1 MSVRATVPSYA
12 YRAYTERGQKR
23 EGRIEA
29 AGTSAAEQTL
39 WLEGLK
45 IVQLNPAPPKKTM
58 ADYFPSLYQIS
69 RQDLILFTRQLATF
83 VGAGVAMT
91 RALTV
96 IAEETA
102 SPLFKR
108 VILTVLDDLERGQN
122 LSESLVKHPK
132 VFPSLYVDLIRV
144 AELTGNLEAT
154 LKELAGYLRRDLNTV
169 RRVQTAMIYPAV
181 ILVVATAVVIILVF
195 FALPAFVKIFA
206 EFRVQLP
213 LSTRILIGIV
223 AFTRAWGLVMG
234 AVIVVIIGT
243 LVLALRTQRGVYAK
257 DQISLKL
264 PVMGP
269 IVLSAVL
276 NRFSRTL
283 AMVLKAGVPLGQTFD
298 AVIAGTGNKVFQR
311 GLGTVKEQMTSGE
324 GFAGPLLR
332 TRLFPPMLT
341 QMVRV
346 GEETGTLDTYLEQ
359 AADFYEEELDYRI
372 RAMTSLIEPVMTV
385 AVGLVVGFI
394 AVSLIS
400 AMYGL
405 VGALK

>member
-1 MSVRATVPSYA
+1 MPSYA
-12 YRAYTERGQKR
+12 YKAYTERGQKR

-29 AGTSAAEQTL
+29 AGTSAAEQAL

-108 VILTVLDDLERGQN
+108 VILTILDDLERGQN
-122 LSESLVKHPK
+122 LSDSLVKHPK

-169 RRVQTAMIYPAV
+169 RRVRTAMIYPAV

-206 EFRVQLP
+206 EFRVKLP

-223 AFTRAWGLVMG
+223 AFTRAWGLVIG
-234 AVIVVIIGT
+234 AVIATLIGAI
-243 LVLALRTQRGVYAK
+243 VLALRTQRGVYAK
-257 DQISLKL
+257 DLISLRV

-276 NRFSRTL
+276 NRFARTL

-298 AVIAGTGNKVFQR
+298 AVIAGTGNRVFQR
-311 GLGTVKEQMTSGE
+311 GLGTVKEQMTGGE

-332 TRLFPPMLT
+332 THLFPPMLT

>member
-1 MSVRATVPSYA
+1 LPSFA
-12 YRAYTERGQKR
+12 YKAYTERGQKR

-29 AGTSAAEQTL
+29 AGTSAAEQAL
-39 WLEGLK
+39 WLDGLK

-169 RRVQTAMIYPAV
+169 RRVRTAMIYPAV

-223 AFTRAWGLVMG
+223 AFTRAWGLLIG
-234 AVIVVIIGT
+234 AGVVVLGAAIVV
-243 LVLALRTQRGVYAK
+243 ALRTQRGLYAK

-264 PVMGP
+264 PIMGP

-276 NRFSRTL
+276 NRFARTL

-311 GLGTVKEQMTSGE
+311 GLGTVKEQMTGGE

-332 TRLFPPMLT
+332 THLFPPMLT

>member
-1 MSVRATVPSYA
+1 VPSFA
-12 YRAYTERGQKR
+12 YKAYTERGQKR
-23 EGRIEA
+23 EGRIDA
-29 AGTSAAEQTL
+29 AGTSDAEQAL

-69 RQDLILFTRQLATF
+69 GQDLILFTRQLATF

-122 LSESLVKHPK
+122 LSDSLVKHPK

-169 RRVQTAMIYPAV
+169 RRVRTAMIYPAV

-223 AFTRAWGLVMG
+223 AFTRAWGLLMG
-234 AVIVVIIGT
+234 AVIASIIGAVVI
-243 LVLALRTQRGVYAK
+243 ALRTQRGQYAK

-311 GLGTVKEQMTSGE
+311 GLMTVKEQMTGGE

-332 TRLFPPMLT
+332 THLFPPMLT

>member
-1 MSVRATVPSYA
+1 LPSFA
-12 YRAYTERGQKR
+12 YKAYTEHGQKR

-29 AGTSAAEQTL
+29 AGTSAAEQAL

-122 LSESLVKHPK
+122 LSESLAKHPK

-169 RRVQTAMIYPAV
+169 RRVRTAMIYPAV

-223 AFTRAWGLVMG
+223 GFTRAWGLVMG
-234 AVIVVIIGT
+234 AVVAALAGGIVV
-243 LVLALRTQRGVYAK
+243 ALRTQRGLYAK

-264 PVMGP
+264 PIMGP

-311 GLGTVKEQMTSGE
+311 GLGTVKEQMTGGE

-332 TRLFPPMLT
+332 THLFPPMLT

>member
-1 MSVRATVPSYA
+1 MPSYR
-12 YRAYTERGQKR
+12 YRAYNDAGQRR
-23 EGRIEA
+23 EGQIDA
-29 AGTSAAEQTL
+29 AGTSAAEQAL

-69 RQDLILFTRQLATF
+69 RGDIILFTRQLSTF
-83 VGAGVAMT
+83 IRAGVPMS
-91 RALTV
+91 RALGV

-108 VILTVLDDLERGQN
+108 VILSVLDDLERGRN
-122 LSESLVKHPK
+122 LSEALLKHPK
-132 VFPSLYVDLIRV
+132 VFPTLYIDLVRV

-154 LKELAGYLRRDLNTV
+154 LNELAGYLRRDLNTI
-169 RRVQTAMIYPAV
+169 RRVRTAMIYPTV
-181 ILVVATAVVIILVF
+181 ILVVAIGVILILVF
-195 FALPAFVKIFA
+195 FALPAFVRIFA

-223 AFTRAWGLVMG
+223 EFTRRWGILIGGVAAAVAG
-234 AVIVVIIGT
+234 AVVI
-243 LVLALRTQRGVYAK
+243 ALRTQRGLYLK
-257 DQISLKL
+257 DQLAINA
-264 PVMGP
+264 PIFGP
-269 IVLSAVL
+269 IVVAAVL
-276 NRFSRTL
+276 NRFARTL
-283 AMVLKAGVPLGQTFD
+283 AMVLKAGVPLGQTFE
-298 AVIAGTGNKVFQR
+298 AVIAGTGNRVFQR
-311 GLGTVKEQMTSGE
+311 GLSTVKEQMTSGE

-359 AADFYEEELDYRI
+359 AAEFYEEELDFRV
-372 RAMTSLIEPVMTV
+372 RAMISLIEPVMTV
-385 AVGLVVGFI
+385 AVAIIVGFI

>member
-1 MSVRATVPSYA
+1 VPSYA
-12 YRAYTERGQKR
+12 YKAYTERGQKR

-29 AGTSAAEQTL
+29 AGTSDAEQAL

-45 IVQLNPAPPKKTM
+45 IVQLYPAPPKKTM

-69 RQDLILFTRQLATF
+69 GQDLILFTRQLATF

-154 LKELAGYLRRDLNTV
+154 LKELAGYLRRDLNTL
-169 RRVQTAMIYPAV
+169 RRVRTAMIYPAV
-181 ILVVATAVVIILVF
+181 ILVVATAVIIILVF

-223 AFTRAWGLVMG
+223 AFARAWGLVMG
-234 AVIVVIIGT
+234 AVIASIVVGI
-243 LVLALRTQRGVYAK
+243 VVALRTQRGMYAK
-257 DQISLKL
+257 DLISLRV

-298 AVIAGTGNKVFQR
+298 AVIAGTGNRVFQR
-311 GLGTVKEQMTSGE
+311 GLATVKEQMTGGE

-332 TRLFPPMLT
+332 THLFPPMLT

-385 AVGLVVGFI
+385 AVGIVVGFI

>member
-1 MSVRATVPSYA
+1 VPSYA
-12 YRAYTERGQKR
+12 YKAYTERGQKR

-29 AGTSAAEQTL
+29 GGTSDAEQAL

-45 IVQLNPAPPKKTM
+45 IVQLIPAPPKKTM

-69 RQDLILFTRQLATF
+69 GQDLILFTRQLATF

-169 RRVQTAMIYPAV
+169 RRVRTAMIYPAV
-181 ILVVATAVVIILVF
+181 ILVVATAVIIILVV

-206 EFRVQLP
+206 EFRVKLP
-213 LSTRILIGIV
+213 LSTRILISIV
-223 AFTRAWGLVMG
+223 DFTRTWGLVIG
-234 AVIVVIIGT
+234 AVFALLALSVV
-243 LVLALRTQRGVYAK
+243 VALRTKRGVYAK
-257 DQISLKL
+257 DLMSLKA
-264 PVMGP
+264 PIIGP

-311 GLGTVKEQMTSGE
+311 GLGTVKEQMTGGE

-332 TRLFPPMLT
+332 THLFPPMLT

-385 AVGLVVGFI
+385 AVGIVVGFI

>member
-1 MSVRATVPSYA
+1 LPSFA
-12 YRAYTERGQKR
+12 YKAYTERGQKR

-29 AGTSAAEQTL
+29 AGTSDAEQAL
-39 WLEGLK
+39 WLDGLK

-169 RRVQTAMIYPAV
+169 RRVRTAMIYPAV

-206 EFRVQLP
+206 EFRVKLP

-223 AFTRAWGLVMG
+223 AFTRAWGLVIG
-234 AVIVVIIGT
+234 AVVAVLAGAI
-243 LVLALRTQRGVYAK
+243 VLALRTQRGLYAK

-264 PVMGP
+264 PIIGP

-276 NRFSRTL
+276 NRFARTL

-311 GLGTVKEQMTSGE
+311 GLGTVKEQMTGGE

-332 TRLFPPMLT
+332 THLFPPMLT

>member
-1 MSVRATVPSYA
+1 VPSYA
-12 YRAYTERGQKR
+12 YKAYTERGKKR
-23 EGRIEA
+23 EGVIEA
-29 AGTSAAEQTL
+29 GGTSAAEQAL

-45 IVQLNPAPPKKTM
+45 IVQLNPAAPKKTM

-169 RRVQTAMIYPAV
+169 RRVRTAMIYPAV

-213 LSTRILIGIV
+213 LSTRILIAIV
-223 AFTRAWGLVMG
+223 GFTRAWGLVMG
-234 AVIVVIIGT
+234 AVLLSIIGAIVV
-243 LVLALRTQRGVYAK
+243 ALRTQRGLYAK

-264 PVMGP
+264 PIMGP

-276 NRFSRTL
+276 NRFARTL

-332 TRLFPPMLT
+332 THLFPPMLT

>member
-1 MSVRATVPSYA
+1 MPSYA
-12 YRAYTERGQKR
+12 YKAYTERGQKR

-29 AGTSAAEQTL
+29 GGTSDAEQAL

-45 IVQLNPAPPKKTM
+45 IVQLIPAPPKKTM

-69 RQDLILFTRQLATF
+69 GQDLILFTRQLATF

-169 RRVQTAMIYPAV
+169 RRVRTAMIYPAV
-181 ILVVATAVVIILVF
+181 ILVVATAVIIILVV

-206 EFRVQLP
+206 EFRVKLP
-213 LSTRILIGIV
+213 LSTRILISIV
-223 AFTRAWGLVMG
+223 DFTRTWGLVIG
-234 AVIVVIIGT
+234 AVFALLALSVV
-243 LVLALRTQRGVYAK
+243 VALRTKRGVYVK
-257 DQISLKL
+257 DLMSLKA
-264 PVMGP
+264 PIIGP

-311 GLGTVKEQMTSGE
+311 GLGTVKEQMTGGE

-332 TRLFPPMLT
+332 THLFPPMLT

-385 AVGLVVGFI
+385 AVGIVVGFI

>member
-1 MSVRATVPSYA
+1 LPSFA
-12 YRAYTERGQKR
+12 YKAYTERGQKR

-29 AGTSAAEQTL
+29 AGTSAAEQAL

-169 RRVQTAMIYPAV
+169 RRVRTAMIYPAV
-181 ILVVATAVVIILVF
+181 ILVVATAVIIILVV

-206 EFRVQLP
+206 EFRVKLP

-223 AFTRAWGLVMG
+223 AFTRAWGLFIG
-234 AVIVVIIGT
+234 AVVAVLAGAIVV
-243 LVLALRTQRGVYAK
+243 ALRTQRGLYAK

-264 PVMGP
+264 PIIGP

-276 NRFSRTL
+276 NRFARTL

-311 GLGTVKEQMTSGE
+311 GLGTVKEQMTGGE

-332 TRLFPPMLT
+332 THLFPPMLT

-372 RAMTSLIEPVMTV
+372 RAMTSLIEPVMTI
-385 AVGLVVGFI
+385 AVGIVVGFI

>member
-1 MSVRATVPSYA
+1 MPSFV
-12 YRAYTERGQKR
+12 YRAYTEAGKKR
-23 EGRIEA
+23 EGRIDA
-29 AGTSAAEQTL
+29 GGTSAAEQAL

-45 IVQLNPAPPKKTM
+45 IVLLNPAPPKKTM

-69 RQDLILFTRQLATF
+69 RADIILFTRQLATF
-83 VGAGVAMT
+83 VGAGVPMT
-91 RALTV
+91 RALGV

-102 SPLFKR
+102 STLFKR
-108 VILTVLDDLERGQN
+108 VILAVLDDLERGQN

-132 VFPSLYVDLIRV
+132 AFPSLYIDLVRV
-144 AELTGNLEAT
+144 AELTGNLEST

-169 RRVQTAMIYPAV
+169 RRVRTAMIYPAT
-181 ILVVATAVVIILVF
+181 ILVVATGVVLILVF

-213 LSTRILIGIV
+213 LPTRILIGIV
-223 AFTRAWGLVMG
+223 DIVGRWGLLIGGVI
-234 AVIVVIIGT
+234 AAIAAAIVV
-243 LVLALRTQRGVYAK
+243 VLRTERGLYLR
-257 DQISLKL
+257 DQLSLKV
-264 PVMGP
+264 PIFGP
-269 IVLSAVL
+269 IVMAAVL

-298 AVIAGTGNKVFQR
+298 AVIAGTGNRVFQA
-311 GLGTVKEQMTSGE
+311 GLATVKEQMTGGE

-332 TRLFPPMLT
+332 THLFPPMLT

-346 GEETGTLDTYLEQ
+346 GEETGTLETYLEQ

-385 AVGLVVGFI
+385 AVGLIVGFI

-405 VGALK
+405 IGALK